1 MVTSVFEPVGLGP
14 LRLRN
19 RLVKAATF
27 EGRTPAALVSN
38 DLVDFHRAVAAGG
51 VAMTTLAYVAVAPE
65 GRTHRE
71 QIFLRE
77 AALPGLARLV
87 DAVHAEGAAI
97 SAQLGH
103 AGPVANGRSNRVPAL
118 APSPMPSP
126 LSMQMVRA
134 ATHADLARVLRD
146 YVAGARLLVRAG
158 FDALELHLGHGYLLS
173 SFLSPATNR
182 RRDELGG
189 PLEQRADY
197 PRRVVRAVKEAVG
210 DDVAVYAKLGMTDG
224 VRGGL
229 QVEEALDVASMLES
243 DGCLDAMQLSAGSSL
258 LNPMYLFRGPVPLT
272 EFAAQMPLPVR
283 WGMRLGG
290 GRFLREYPYRPG
302 FLLDTAQRFRERL
315 SLPLIALGG
324 LDTLA
329 AMQDAL
335 GRGFEMVALGRS
347 LVREPDLPRRLES
360 GAAQAATCIHCN
372 RCMPSIYTGTRCV
385 LDQPEPLTLTQ
396 PTTQPRRPA

>member
-1 MVTSVFEPVGLGP
+1 
-14 LRLRN
+14 
-19 RLVKAATF
+19 
-27 EGRTPAALVSN
+27 
-38 DLVDFHRAVAAGG
+38 
-51 VAMTTLAYVAVAPE
+51 
-65 GRTHRE
+65 
-71 QIFLRE
+71 
-77 AALPGLARLV
+77 
-87 DAVHAEGAAI
+87 
-97 SAQLGH
+97 
-103 AGPVANGRSNRVPAL
+103 
-118 APSPMPSP
+118 
-126 LSMQMVRA
+126 
-134 ATHADLARVLRD
+134 
-146 YVAGARLLVRAG
+146 
-158 FDALELHLGHGYLLS
+158 
-173 SFLSPATNR
+173 
-182 RRDELGG
+182 
-189 PLEQRADY
+189 
-197 PRRVVRAVKEAVG
+197 
-210 DDVAVYAKLGMTDG
+210 MTDG

-229 QVEEALDVASMLES
+229 QVDEALDVASMLEA

-360 GAAQAATCIHCN
+360 GAAQATTCIHCN

-396 PTTQPRRPA
+396 PTTQTTKPRRPA